1 MFDILSRTRCM
12 TALWAALASASP
24 AFGQSASQDTEVDT
38 ITVTARKRAEAL
50 LEVPVSASVV
60 SAETIEQRGV
70 NDVKD
75 ILAIAP
81 NVSFPDPGSNN
92 INTDVVIRGISS
104 NTRNVGFES
113 GVGVYV
119 DGVYLGR
126 TLAVNQELVGI
137 RQIEVLRGP
146 QGTVFGKNTISGA
159 LNILT
164 MQPMLNRVDAGGMLQ
179 YGEFEDASANAYANL
194 PLGESAAL
202 RLSAFKHDSEGYVRN
217 LTTGGRLADDD
228 AVGGRMQFLY
238 APGTRFRLVL
248 AADYRKDD
256 RLSSFPETI
265 GGGSIPGIAD
275 AVPGPFTTALT
286 RDPTEERELWGTS
299 VTADYEFGGGHT
311 LTWISAYRDN
321 SDHVQNDN
329 DNDALDLF
337 PVNFLDEEDHFTQE
351 IRLTSPDTGRFSYI
365 VGLYYFDQNA
375 SQYRDAFFPPPTDF
389 LSLTGTVST
398 ESWAAFMDTQL
409 EITDAFTLGIGL
421 RYTNE
426 RKRLSDFDQQSVGV
440 GVLPLFFP
448 SFPARVGD
456 SRSADDVSP
465 VLTLN
470 YAFSD
475 DMNGYARIAR
485 GFKSGG
491 WNVDFAQGAPVTNA
505 DAIEF
510 DDETLTSYEIG
521 LKSRLLQT
529 RLRLDWAAFYMDYE
543 DQQIQQAVGVTF
555 PITNAGSSTVYGT
568 ELDIGWELTS
578 DLLLSGGVGYVR
590 TRFDDFAG
598 CGGIGV
604 DCTGN
609 RLGNAPEWTASVAAH
624 WEKEIGNWVFSA
636 HADHAF
642 RDAWYGDALNSPP
655 LRTGSTEE
663 TNIGIGMG
671 SPNDSWRVTVF
682 VNNVFDAV
690 NGLGRFQ
697 DNFIDPGTI
706 SEAYARPRTVG
717 VRLNLRLAGQ

>member
-1 MFDILSRTRCM
+1 MFNLPSRTAIGA
-12 TALWAALASASP
+12 TIAVFGLSD
-24 AFGQSASQDTEVDT
+24 AFGQSVDQDTEVDT
-38 ITVTARKRAEAL
+38 ITVTARKRSEAL
-50 LEVPVSASVV
+50 LEVPISASVL
-60 SAETIEQRGV
+60 SAAAIEQRGIS
-70 NDVKD
+70 DVKD
-75 ILAIAP
+75 VLAITP

-126 TLAVNQELVGI
+126 SMAVNQELVGI

-164 MQPMLNRVDAGGMLQ
+164 AQPLLKSVEAGGMLQ
-179 YGEFEDASANAYANL
+179 YGEFEDASANAYANV
-194 PLGESAAL
+194 PLGETAAL

-217 LTTGGRLADDD
+217 VTTGGRLADDD
-228 AVGGRMQFLY
+228 AVGGRIQMMY
-238 APGTRFRLVL
+238 APGGSLKLVL
-248 AADYRKDD
+248 AADYREDD
-256 RLSSFPETI
+256 RLASFPETI
-265 GGGSIPGIAD
+265 GGGSIPGLAD
-275 AVPGPFTTALT
+275 VVPGPNTTALT

-299 VTADYEFGGGHT
+299 LTAEYELASGHS
-311 LTWISAYRDN
+311 LTWISAFRN
-321 SDHVQNDN
+321 NRDHVQNDN

-337 PVNFLDEEDHFTQE
+337 PVNFLDEEGHFTQE
-351 IRLTSPDTGRFSYI
+351 IRLTSPEDRRFKYI
-365 VGLYYFDQNA
+365 LGLWYFDQDA
-375 SQYRDAFFPPPTDF
+375 TQYRDAFFPPPTDF
-389 LSLTGTVST
+389 LTLTGAVRT
-398 ESWAAFMDTQL
+398 ESWAAFADTQL
-409 EITDAFTLGIGL
+409 DITDAFTLGIGL
-421 RYTNE
+421 RYTHE

-448 SFPARVGD
+448 SFPAVVSD

-475 DMNGYARIAR
+475 DVNGYARIAR

-491 WNVDFAQGAPVTNA
+491 WNVDFAQGAPVTDA
-505 DAIEF
+505 AAIEF
-510 DDETLTSYEIG
+510 DDETLTSYEFG
-521 LKSRLLQT
+521 LKSELLEA

-543 DQQIQQAVGVTF
+543 DQQIQQAVGVAF
-555 PITNAGSSTVYGT
+555 PITNAGSSSVYGA
-568 ELDIGWELTS
+568 ELDVNWQLTS
-578 DLLLSGGVGYVR
+578 SLLLSSGVGYTR
-590 TRFDDFAG
+590 TRFDDFAN

-609 RLGNAPEWTASVAAH
+609 RLANAPEWTASVAVH
-624 WEKEIGNWVFSA
+624 WEKEIGDWVFSA

-642 RDAWYGDALNSPP
+642 RDAWYGDAFNSPA

-663 TNIGIGMG
+663 TNFSIGWGAR
-671 SPNDSWRVTVF
+671 NDSWRLTVF
-682 VNNVFDAV
+682 VNNLFDAI

-717 VRLNLRLAGQ
+717 VRLNLRLTDQ